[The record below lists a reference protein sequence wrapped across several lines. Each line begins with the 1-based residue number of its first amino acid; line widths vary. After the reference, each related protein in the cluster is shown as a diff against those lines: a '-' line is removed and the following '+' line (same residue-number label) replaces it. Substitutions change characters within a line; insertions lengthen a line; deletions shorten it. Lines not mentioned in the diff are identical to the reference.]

1 MHETADKIHDP
12 NRIAYLDGLRC
23 FSILSVVLYHYFSG
37 WAMPDGNQQI
47 YPYGNMLSAPFQ
59 HGHFGVQFFF
69 MISGLVIMM
78 TLNRCKTWWEF
89 AIRRAARLVPAMIL
103 FSILSFV
110 TVQLFAPNIFQV
122 SALSF
127 IPAWLFITP
136 AFLNRM
142 FETSTF
148 SYIDSAYWSLCI
160 EVQFYVTICAL
171 YFLSGKNFYRN
182 ALVFFAACFA
192 IADLS
197 LAFGMQTI
205 YDALGFITSPDRF
218 PWFMIGIGFY
228 IFSQS
233 GSRFYCAAFITL
245 GVIQSLLAAIPEP
258 STAKLIAPIIL
269 PLMFFA
275 VMNVASLQRF
285 LSWKPFTTLGVASYG
300 LYLVHQNVGVLLIE
314 HIAAAFNLSGWAS
327 VPVALAVIAG
337 LIALSILSFRLIE
350 YPLNRM
356 MVKRLGGKH

>member
-1 MHETADKIHDP
+1 MHETAYKIQGPD
-12 NRIAYLDGLRC
+12 RIAYLDGLRC
-23 FSILSVVLYHYFSG
+23 FSILSVVLFHYFSG

-47 YPYGNMLSAPFQ
+47 YPYGNVLSAPFQ
-59 HGHFGVQFFF
+59 YGHFGVQFFF

-103 FSILSFV
+103 FSILTFAV
-110 TVQLFAPNIFQV
+110 VQLFAPSIFQT

-136 AFLNRM
+136 AFLNRV
-142 FETSTF
+142 FETSNF
-148 SYIDSAYWSLCI
+148 AYIDSVYWSLCI
-160 EVQFYVTICAL
+160 EVKFYITICAL

-182 ALVFFAACFA
+182 ALILFAVCFG

-197 LAFGMQTI
+197 QTMGWQNI
-205 YDALGFITSPDRF
+205 YDIINLAVSPRHF

-228 IFSQS
+228 IFSQN
-233 GSRFYCAAFITL
+233 GSRFYCAAFIVL
-245 GVIQSLLAAIPEP
+245 GIIQSLLAAIPEP
-258 STAKLIAPIIL
+258 STAKFVTPVIL

-275 VMNVASLQRF
+275 VMNVAALQKF
-285 LSWKPFTTLGVASYG
+285 LSWKPFVAIGVSSYG

-314 HIAAAFNLSGWAS
+314 HIAAALNLSGWAS
-327 VPVALAVIAG
+327 VPVALAVIGG
-337 LIALSILSFRLIE
+337 LIGLSILSFRLIE
-350 YPLNRM
+350 HPLNRWI
-356 MVKRLGGKH
+356 VQKLTR